1 MKIRCSMCDNQERF
15 LLPLWI
21 RATFRF
27 NDDGTLTILHTRPLE
42 SLEEKLV
49 NQKIQPVLK
58 CAVCKAP
65 AIIDL
70 NPDSSKQVEIH
81 QRAAVEA
88 L

>member
-1 MKIRCSMCDNQERF
+1 MNIKCTRCDNCERF
-15 LLPLWI
+15 IMPLWI

-27 NDDGTLTILHTRPLE
+27 NEDGTITILHTRPLE

-49 NQKIQPVLK
+49 NQNIQPALK

-65 AIIDL
+65 AIVDL
-70 NPDSSKQVEIH
+70 QSERNEALEKH
-81 QRAAVEA
+81 QRMAMEA

>member
-1 MKIRCSMCDNQERF
+1 MKIHCTQCGNQERF

-49 NQKIQPVLK
+49 NQKIQPALK

-65 AIIDL
+65 AV
-70 NPDSSKQVEIH
+70 VELGSDRTDTIQER

>member
-1 MKIRCSMCDNQERF
+1 MNIKCTRCDNHERF

-27 NDDGTLTILHTRPLE
+27 NEDGTITILHTRPLE

-49 NQKIQPVLK
+49 NQNVQPALK
-58 CAVCKAP
+58 CAICKAP
-65 AIIDL
+65 AI
-70 NPDSSKQVEIH
+70 VELH
-81 QRAAVEA
+81 SEKNEASEVLQKVAMEA

>member
-1 MKIRCSMCDNQERF
+1 MNIKCTMCDNRERF
-15 LLPLWI
+15 IIPLWI

-27 NDDGTLTILHTRPLE
+27 NEDGTLTILHTRPLE

-49 NQKIQPVLK
+49 NQNVQPALK

-65 AIIDL
+65 AF
-70 NPDSSKQVEIH
+70 VELYSERNEALEKH
-81 QRAAVEA
+81 QRVAMEA

>member
-1 MKIRCSMCDNQERF
+1 MKIKCTRCDNDERF

-27 NDDGTLTILHTRPLE
+27 NEDGTITILHTRPLE

-49 NQKIQPVLK
+49 NQNVQPALK
-58 CAVCKAP
+58 CAICKAP
-65 AIIDL
+65 AIIEMRSESNNVL
-70 NPDSSKQVEIH
+70 EERQK
-81 QRAAVEA
+81 AAMEA

>member
-1 MKIRCSMCDNQERF
+1 MKIHCTQCGNQERF

-49 NQKIQPVLK
+49 NQKIQPALK
-58 CAVCKAP
+58 CAICKAP
-65 AIIDL
+65 AVIDL
-70 NPDSSKQVEIH
+70 APDSSKQVEIQ

>member
-1 MKIRCSMCDNQERF
+1 MKIRCSQCDNQERF

-27 NDDGTLTILHTRPLE
+27 DDDGTLTILHTRPLE

-49 NQKIQPVLK
+49 NQKIQPALK
-58 CAVCKAP
+58 CAICKAP
-65 AIIDL
+65 AVIDL
-70 NPDSSKQVEIH
+70 TPDSSKQVEIQH
-81 QRAAVEA
+81 RAAVEA

>member
-1 MKIRCSMCDNQERF
+1 MNIKCSTCDNRSRF
-15 LLPLWI
+15 IVPVWI

-27 NDDGTLTILHTRPLE
+27 NDDGTITILHTRPLE

-49 NQKIQPVLK
+49 NQIIQPALK
-58 CAVCKAP
+58 CAICKAP
-65 AIIDL
+65 AVVEL
-70 NPDSSKQVEIH
+70 GSDSTSNIQER

>member
-1 MKIRCSMCDNQERF
+1 MNIKCTMCDNRERF
-15 LLPLWI
+15 IIPLWI

-27 NDDGTLTILHTRPLE
+27 NEDGTISILHTRPLE

-49 NQKIQPVLK
+49 NQNLQPALK

-65 AIIDL
+65 TIVDL
-70 NPDSSKQVEIH
+70 RSERNEVLEKQ
-81 QRAAVEA
+81 QSAAMEA

>member
-1 MKIRCSMCDNQERF
+1 MKIRCSNCDNKERF
-15 LLPLWI
+15 ILPLWI
-21 RATFRF
+21 RATFKF
-27 NDDGTLTILHTRPLE
+27 NDDGTITILHTRPLE

-49 NQKIQPVLK
+49 NQNVQPALK

-65 AIIDL
+65 AI
-70 NPDSSKQVEIH
+70 VEIRSERNNVLEER

>member
-1 MKIRCSMCDNQERF
+1 MKIHCSVCSNTERF
-15 LLPLWI
+15 LMPLWI

-49 NQKIQPVLK
+49 NQKIQPALK
-58 CAVCKAP
+58 CAICKAP
-65 AIIDL
+65 AVIDL
-70 NPDSSKQVEIH
+70 TPDSSKQVEIL

>member
-1 MKIRCSMCDNQERF
+1 MNIKCTMCDNHERF
-15 LLPLWI
+15 IIPLWI

-27 NDDGTLTILHTRPLE
+27 NEDGTISILHTRPLE

-49 NQKIQPVLK
+49 NQNIQLALK

-65 AIIDL
+65 AIVDL
-70 NPDSSKQVEIH
+70 QSKSNEALEKH
-81 QRAAVEA
+81 QRMAMEA

>member
-1 MKIRCSMCDNQERF
+1 MNIKCTMCDNCERF
-15 LLPLWI
+15 IIPLWI

-27 NDDGTLTILHTRPLE
+27 NEDGTITILHTRPLE

-49 NQKIQPVLK
+49 NQKIQPALK

-65 AIIDL
+65 AI
-70 NPDSSKQVEIH
+70 VELRSERTEVSEAR
-81 QRAAVEA
+81 QKAAMEA